1 MKEWLKEEPFTLCL
15 SVSLFGYW
23 AHFGVIAALLEEGIK
38 PQRIAGSSG
47 GAIAAT
53 MYSKGCSVNEMLR
66 LASKFEFS
74 DMLEFRPRTYSEFP
88 YIGLFDVRIDNLKEQ
103 LFVREK
109 ITKSLN
115 CDEDKCPVSIS
126 VHNKR
131 TNKPEVLST
140 CDAAIAMAAS
150 ASVPFL
156 INEVIENGDHYID
169 GGVSDPLGLCSCA
182 TDERILSIDLSLM
195 CDRQDTSN
203 YTNMRTIKMRD
214 LPTIFPSMSIVR
226 NGRDAYHHAYNL
238 TKSLINAI

>member
-23 AHFGVIAALLEEGIK
+23 AHFGVIAALLEDGLI

-66 LASKFEFS
+66 IASKFEFC
-74 DMLEFRPRTYSEFP
+74 DMLDFHPRIYNEFP
-88 YIGLFDVRIDNLKEQ
+88 YVGLFDVRIDNLKECI
-103 LFVREK
+103 FVREK
-109 ITKSLN
+109 IDERLN
-115 CDEDKCPVSIS
+115 CDEGECLVSLS

-131 TNKPEVLST
+131 TNKAEALSRG
-140 CDAAIAMAAS
+140 DASIAMAAS

-156 INEVIENGDHYID
+156 INEVAENGEHYID

-182 TDERILSIDLSLM
+182 ADERILSIDLSCV
-195 CDRQDTSN
+195 CDGQAISD

-214 LPTIFPSMSIVR
+214 LPTVFPSMSIVR
-226 NGRDAYHHAYNL
+226 NGREAYHHAYEKTRSILNEM
-238 TKSLINAI
+238 